1 MNDTKRH
8 LYIDVQGMEEE
19 VSRREKDEVKCL
31 QQEERTKKRF
41 TSCLE
46 VPDSRKE
53 GIHCG

>member
-8 LYIDVQGMEEE
+8 PFVSVNGRGSEQEGERSSEVASARVQNKN
-19 VSRREKDEVKCL
+19 RL
-31 QQEERTKKRF
+31 